1 MCAEQKRS
9 RTMRRSATYIELAQ
23 RKGDSIAVSL
33 LWRRDD
39 NRLKVAV
46 AVTSTGDE
54 FELDAL
60 PENALDVFYHPFAYA
75 AFRGLDYD
83 RENATS
89 PASAEALA
97 A

>member
-1 MCAEQKRS
+1 M
-9 RTMRRSATYIELAQ
+9 TRSATYVELAQ
-23 RKGDSIAVSL
+23 RKGDSVAVSL
-33 LWRRDD
+33 LWRRED

-46 AVTSTGDE
+46 AVTSAGVD

-60 PENALDVFYHPFAYA
+60 VENAFDLFYHPFAYA

-83 RENATS
+83 VETAAS
-89 PASAEALA
+89 PPSAEALA

>member
-1 MCAEQKRS
+1 M
-9 RTMRRSATYIELAQ
+9 TRSATYVELAQ
-23 RKGDSIAVSL
+23 RKGDSVAVSL
-33 LWRRDD
+33 LWRRED

-46 AVTSTGDE
+46 AVTSTGVD

-83 RENATS
+83 VETAAS
-89 PASAEALA
+89 PPSAEALA